1 MRSRATTS
9 PVIEV
14 MVLLELVNGYIL
26 KYMFFFYIKGKPPPP
41 DPLIV
46 SPRLWVS
53 LFALEICSF
62 LMGFV
67 VSFVHGLL
75 EGVFLFLYRFVVL
88 YFVFYGFCCLMCS
101 MDCIRGCFSVFS
113 DVAFLFVVFFYG
125 DIYNIY
131 IYYVYGDLY
140 HDTFTSQNEWKGLE
154 GCMLGEEPSMN
165 PNLRFTSQ
173 KTENDELK
181 SHSHIESIEICFFL
195 FPDSC

>member
-1 MRSRATTS
+1 MWLFVNQPKDIIGDCHASGRWAVRSRATTS

-131 IYYVYGDLY
+131 IYIMYMVIYIMIHLLPRMNGRD
-140 HDTFTSQNEWKGLE
+140 WKGVCW
-154 GCMLGEEPSMN
+154 GRN
-165 PNLRFTSQ
+165 HQWTQ
-173 KTENDELK
+173 
-181 SHSHIESIEICFFL
+181 I
-195 FPDSC
+195 